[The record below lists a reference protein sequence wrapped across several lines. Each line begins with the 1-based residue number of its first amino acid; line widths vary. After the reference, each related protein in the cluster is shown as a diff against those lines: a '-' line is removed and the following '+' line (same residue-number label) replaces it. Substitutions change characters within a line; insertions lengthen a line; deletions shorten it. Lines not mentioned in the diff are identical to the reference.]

1 MKNLEAKDPNTKSQL
16 LMNKI
21 HFLKDYQITFQRGKF
36 LKWYLSQHFVMWMM
50 NHLKNQW
57 KTPKVKS
64 LKLMDSTISFFKCNK
79 KIGFTCKIILKL
91 ARRKCKTTLTR
102 DLFWIIQSFKNS
114 LLLIKNQIK
123 SDQSL
128 QNSFMLLINHF
139 KITKAP

>member
-1 MKNLEAKDPNTKSQL
+1 M
-16 LMNKI
+16 MNKI
-21 HFLKDYQITFQRGKF
+21 RFLKDYQITFQRDK
-36 LKWYLSQHFVMWMM
+36 LLRWYSSQLFVIWMIF
-50 NHLKNQW
+50 NLKNQW
-57 KTPKVKS
+57 KIAKAKS
-64 LKLMDSTISFFKCNK
+64 LKLMDLTISFFKCNK
-79 KIGFTCKIILKL
+79 KIGFTCKIILKS

-102 DLFWIIQSFKNS
+102 DLIWISQSFKNS

>member
-1 MKNLEAKDPNTKSQL
+1 MKNLEAKDPNIKSQQ

-21 HFLKDYQITFQRGKF
+21 HFFKDYQTIFQREKF
-36 LKWYLSQHFVMWMM
+36 NKWYLSQLFVIWMM

-57 KTPKVKS
+57 KTLKVKY
-64 LKLMDSTISFFKCNK
+64 LKLMDLTISFFKCKK

-91 ARRKCKTTLTR
+91 ARRNSKTTLTR
-102 DLFWIIQSFKNS
+102 DLFWISQSFKNS

>member
-21 HFLKDYQITFQRGKF
+21 HFLKDYQIIFQRGKF
-36 LKWYLSQHFVMWMM
+36 LKWYYSKLFVMWMIIS
-50 NHLKNQW
+50 LKNKW
-57 KTPKVKS
+57 KTAKVKS
-64 LKLMDSTISFFKCNK
+64 LKLMDLTISFFKCNK

-91 ARRKCKTTLTR
+91 ARRNSKTTLTR

-123 SDQSL
+123 SNQSL